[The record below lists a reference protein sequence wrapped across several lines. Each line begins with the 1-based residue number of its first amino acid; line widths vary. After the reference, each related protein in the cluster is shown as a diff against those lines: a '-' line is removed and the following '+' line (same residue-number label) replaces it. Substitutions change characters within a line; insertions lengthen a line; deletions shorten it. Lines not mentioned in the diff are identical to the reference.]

1 MYLKLIII
9 LVLTINIK
17 YLILTVSKR
26 KERQLDMNLDYVL
39 ITHCS
44 PTLAGL
50 KQASLLCL
58 PRLGN
63 GCTYDKIIEKYNHK
77 YNPKGL
83 YFRILYAC
91 PQRTLLYV
99 YRPARVWAYAQRRDI
114 ASFCSN
120 SAIKTARTYRPC
132 WTILPRALQKAAVSL
147 MNQAFSSAIP
157 WRTCAGSSPTRE
169 TTPSSVANGKYTA
182 TLMLPPALSIAIR
195 AAGKTIWTALP
206 LGQH

>member
-1 MYLKLIII
+1 M
-9 LVLTINIK
+9 
-17 YLILTVSKR
+17 
-26 KERQLDMNLDYVL
+26 DLDYVL
-39 ITHCS
+39 INYCS

-99 YRPARVWAYAQRRDI
+99 YRPARVWTYVQQRDI
-114 ASFCSN
+114 SSFLQQFGYQDCQDV
-120 SAIKTARTYRPC
+120 SALLDRLAARFAEGGCFPHESGIFLGYPLEDVC
-132 WTILPRALQKAAVSL
+132 GFI
-147 MNQAFSSAIP
+147 
-157 WRTCAGSSPTRE
+157 
-169 TTPSSVANGKYTA
+169 ANKGNHAK
-182 TLMLPPALSIAIR
+182 LC
-195 AAGKTIWTALP
+195 GEWKV
-206 LGQH
+206 

>member
-1 MYLKLIII
+1 
-9 LVLTINIK
+9 
-17 YLILTVSKR
+17 
-26 KERQLDMNLDYVL
+26 MNLDYVL

-91 PQRTLLYV
+91 PQHTLLYV

-114 ASFCSN
+114 ASFLQQFGYQDCQDV
-120 SAIKTARTYRPC
+120 SALLDHLAARFAEGGCFPHESGIFLL
-132 WTILPRALQKAAVSL
+132 WLPV
-147 MNQAFSSAIP
+147 
-157 WRTCAGSSPTRE
+157 
-169 TTPSSVANGKYTA
+169 
-182 TLMLPPALSIAIR
+182 
-195 AAGKTIWTALP
+195 
-206 LGQH
+206 